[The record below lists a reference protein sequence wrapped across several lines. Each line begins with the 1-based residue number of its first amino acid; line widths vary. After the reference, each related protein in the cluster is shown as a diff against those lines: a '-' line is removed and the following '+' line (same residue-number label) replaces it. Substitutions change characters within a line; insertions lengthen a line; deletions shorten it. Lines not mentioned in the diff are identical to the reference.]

1 MSCWEKQVVLRM
13 PAKTVG
19 IWFPWD
25 WERFEEEFGERF
37 TWMPG
42 SFAPALCSKE
52 KGYFIDYILEDEE
65 PADFTDGE
73 FDPVARKLTAAEKK
87 LYLPVFQKMFPQFS
101 LREMEDV
108 HYCAFVWYNGTDA
121 PYCY

>member
-13 PAKTVG
+13 PMKTVG

-25 WERFEEEFGERF
+25 WERFRDEYDGRF
-37 TWMPG
+37 RWEPG
-42 SFAPALCSKE
+42 HFAPALCTKE
-52 KGYFIDYILEDEE
+52 RGCFLDYILEDKE
-65 PADFTDGE
+65 PVDYTDHE
-73 FDPVARKLTAAEKK
+73 FDPIARALTAEEKER
-87 LYLPVFQKMFPQFS
+87 YLPAFQTMFPQFS
-101 LREMEDV
+101 LREMDDV